1 MKMKQKLLRTTMI
14 VAAGLVACFATP
26 TIQANTLYVGS
37 CHAGSYATIG
47 AALTAATPGTI
58 IDVCPGTYAEQL
70 TIAGPGLDNIT
81 LQGIPYTH
89 AGLTTDAAV
98 IVPPAGGLSPM
109 GTIFDTDNGPAS
121 ALPQILVLN
130 ATGVTISHI
139 TVDAQSNQSCGSG
152 LLIGIYYQDSSGT
165 VSNSVARNQ
174 NEGGGNGSQC
184 GWGIAIESDGTG
196 PSATPTLT
204 VSNSSVH
211 NFQKNGIVARGNNST
226 APNLIATF
234 NTVIGVGPVLGNAAQ
249 NGIEAAFGATGTVKN
264 NYVADV
270 LYNPNNTNAS
280 AGTGILFYAT
290 SGSPV
295 AENNTVDSANIGIG
309 IIYDPNFGGG
319 GSGATI
325 NSNHIGGS
333 LMLEG
338 IDLCGNNEIAN
349 SNIIYNSTNAGVY
362 LDNTCGGTSGS
373 NETVKG
379 NMINEACAGLL
390 LGTGGTN
397 TTAPNTY
404 LNDTYETVSGDSCT
418 PPVAGVKVNL
428 AGNSTGERLKS
439 RP

>member
-1 MKMKQKLLRTTMI
+1 MKIRKKLLRTTMI

-26 TIQANTLYVGS
+26 RAQANTLYVGS
-37 CHAGSYATIG
+37 CHAGSYATITL
-47 AALTAATPGTI
+47 ALAAATPGTV

-89 AGLTTDAAV
+89 SGVTTYAAV
-98 IVPPAGGLSPM
+98 IVPPAGGLQPM
-109 GTIFDTDNGPAS
+109 GTIFDTDNGPGS

-165 VSNSVARNQ
+165 VTDSVARNQ
-174 NEGGGNGSQC
+174 NEGGGNGDQC

-226 APNLIATF
+226 APNLIATG
-234 NTVIGVGPVLGNAAQ
+234 NTVIGVGPVPGNAAQ
-249 NGIEAAFGATGTVKN
+249 NGIEVAFGATGTVKA

-270 LYNPNNTNAS
+270 LYATNSS
-280 AGTGILFYAT
+280 AGTGILFYAS

-295 AENNTVDSANIGIG
+295 AETNTVDSANIGIG
-309 IIYDPNFGGG
+309 INYDSGFGGG

-325 NSNHIGGS
+325 STNHIGGS

-338 IDLCGNNEIAN
+338 IDLCGNNEIAEGN
-349 SNIIYNSTNAGVY
+349 VIYNSTNAGVF
-362 LDNTCGGTSGS
+362 LDNSCGGTSGS
-373 NETVKG
+373 NETVKS
-379 NMINEACAGLL
+379 NVINEACAGLL
-390 LGTGGTN
+390 LGTGGSN

-404 LNDTYETVSGDSCT
+404 LNDTFETVSGDTCT
-418 PPVAGVKVNL
+418 PPAMALKANL
-428 AGNSTGERLKS
+428 TGNSTGQHAKS

>member
-47 AALTAATPGTI
+47 AALAAATPGSI

-81 LQGIPYTH
+81 LQGIAFTSM
-89 AGLTTDAAV
+89 GVTKDAAV
-98 IVPPAGGLSPM
+98 IVPPAGGLASN

-130 ATGVTISHI
+130 AVGVTISHI
-139 TVDAQSNQSCGSG
+139 TVDGQSNQSCGSG

-184 GWGIAIESDGTG
+184 GWGIAAESDGNG
-196 PSATPTLT
+196 PAALPNLT
-204 VSNSSVH
+204 VLNNSVH
-211 NFQKNGIVARGNNST
+211 NFQKNGIVVRGNNST
-226 APNLIATF
+226 GPNLTATG
-234 NTVIGVGPVLGNAAQ
+234 NTVIGVGPVPGNAAQ
-249 NGIEAAFGATGTVKN
+249 NGIEVAFGATGSVKA

-270 LYNPNNTNAS
+270 LYSNNS
-280 AGTGILFYAT
+280 SSGTGILFYA
-290 SGSPV
+290 SAGSPIAASNV
-295 AENNTVDSANIGIG
+295 VDSANIGIG

-325 NSNHIGGS
+325 NTNRIGGS

-338 IDLCGNNEIAN
+338 IDLCGNNEIAEG
-349 SNIIYNSTNAGVY
+349 NIIYNSTNAGVY

-373 NETVKG
+373 NETVKS
-379 NMINEACAGLL
+379 NTINEACAGIL
-390 LGTGGTN
+390 LGTGISN

-404 LNDTYETVSGDSCT
+404 ANDTYEALSGDAC
-418 PPVAGVKVNL
+418 PPAAAGVKENL
-428 AGNSTGERLKS
+428 EGNSTGERLKS